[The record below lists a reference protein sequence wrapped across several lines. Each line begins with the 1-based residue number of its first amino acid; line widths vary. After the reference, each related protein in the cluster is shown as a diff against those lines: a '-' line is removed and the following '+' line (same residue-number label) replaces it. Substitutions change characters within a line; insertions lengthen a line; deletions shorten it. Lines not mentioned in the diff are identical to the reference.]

1 LVRAVKHHRRALA
14 LFREIGDPPGEA
26 DALNCLGEA
35 LRASGSMEE
44 AGSLHTDALAVA
56 IDIGDRGEIARAH
69 DGLGEVYRATGNL
82 NLARDHWLRALAVY
96 HDLGVSAAEAVEAN
110 LAALG

>member
-1 LVRAVKHHRRALA
+1 MKEASSPH
-14 LFREIGDPPGEA
+14 A
-26 DALNCLGEA
+26 DALA
-35 LRASGSMEE
+35 F
-44 AGSLHTDALAVA
+44 A

-96 HDLGVSAAEAVEAN
+96 RDLGVSAADAVEAN
-110 LAALG
+110 LAGLG